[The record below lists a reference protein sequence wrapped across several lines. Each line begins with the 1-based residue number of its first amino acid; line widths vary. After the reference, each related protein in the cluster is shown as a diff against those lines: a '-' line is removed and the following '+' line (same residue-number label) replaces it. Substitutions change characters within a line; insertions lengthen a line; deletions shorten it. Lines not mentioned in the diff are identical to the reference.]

1 MKKIIIMMG
10 PPGSGKGTQAKK
22 IATKYNYT
30 HISSGDLLRAL
41 SLQSEL
47 NAVEKEALEQMKA
60 GNLVSDDLIYPLV
73 FDKIEKELAS
83 GRGVVLDGVPRTL
96 DQAKKIQEFFEE
108 KKLVSE
114 VSVLEISLSDEEA
127 LQRLSARRVCGS
139 CGEIF
144 PASTAITSCSKCGG
158 ALTTRADDAE
168 EIVKQRIAKQGNVA
182 LAPIIDFYKKLNI
195 LSVVSGSQG
204 VELVEKDIAAILAD

>member
-22 IATKYNYT
+22 IAHNYQYV
-30 HISSGDLLRAL
+30 HISTGDMLRAL
-41 SLQSEL
+41 ATEPQLS
-47 NAVEKEALEQMKA
+47 AVEQEAVAQIKQ
-60 GNLVSDDLIYPLV
+60 GQLVSDELIYRLV
-73 FDKIEKELAS
+73 FDKIEKEIAS

-96 DQAKKIQEFFEE
+96 DQAKRIQQFFEE
-108 KKLVSE
+108 KMLVSE
-114 VSVLEISLSDEEA
+114 VFVLEIALSDEEA

-144 PASTAITSCSKCGG
+144 PANIALASCSKCGG

-168 EIVKQRIAKQGNVA
+168 EIIKQRIAKQGNAA
-182 LAPIIDFYKKLNI
+182 LAPIIDFYKKLDV
-195 LSVVSGSQG
+195 LSVVRGSQG
-204 VELVEKDIAAILAD
+204 IELVEKDIAAILAD